1 MAMHG
6 QNPVMGISL
15 TKPKL
20 RILDL
25 LANDPRHG
33 YELAKELDVHGS
45 TIYEHLH
52 SLAEEN
58 YIEGEEDDRRIIYSL
73 TEKGEL
79 IREAER
85 MDG

>member
-1 MAMHG
+1 
-6 QNPVMGISL
+6 MGISL

-25 LANDPRHG
+25 LAANPKHG
-33 YELAKELDVHGS
+33 YQLAKELDVHGS
-45 TIYEHLH
+45 TVYEHLH
-52 SLAEEN
+52 NLADEN

-79 IREAER
+79 ILEAEN
-85 MDG
+85 MDD